1 MKRILLIPFLAV
13 GTLLAAPELKLELS
27 ASQQVERTVDGV
39 VQTSYEASEST
50 QPGDKLAYTIT
61 YTNVGDAPAQGAGI
75 TGVIPEGTRFLE
87 VLDMPEAGDG
97 LVEYFFGQV
106 DGQKHRRHIRG
117 LPRVPPR
124 GVDQQAHVV
133 PLLGELKR
141 GDLLEEIDD
150 LGA

>member
-87 VLDMPEAGDG
+87 VLDMPEGTQLSYSVDAGKR
-97 LVEYFFGQV
+97 FGQPPFTV
-106 DGQKHRRHIRG
+106 QVKNTDGSTADRD
-117 LPRVPPR
+117 PC
-124 GVDQQAHVV
+124 
-133 PLLGELKR
+133 
-141 GDLLEEIDD
+141 LEFSLNLNSEVGGQGIEVSR
-150 LGA
+150 